1 VSGFL
6 RIRAH
11 AKVNLALA
19 VGAPIPEGKPRAGMH
34 PIASWM
40 VAIDLADEVEIRAA
54 ERATF
59 EIEWA
64 SGAPIEWE
72 PRDDLAVRAHAEM
85 ERAVGHRLPARIRVR
100 KHIPAGGGL
109 GGGSADAGA
118 VLRGL
123 DAMFKLRLPEPE
135 LHAIASR
142 LGSDVP
148 FFVDPGVDVD
158 RPPRPALVTG
168 LGGTIERTPA
178 TSGDV
183 TLFFPSFGCPTGAVY
198 AAFDEALSRMTNAP
212 NRADADLAARTDAV
226 SAAARQGGPVCAPD
240 DPRLFNDLAEPAER
254 VVPELGR
261 LRAELA
267 SRFDR
272 PVHVSGSGSTVFV
285 LGVPDGIGASTV
297 PGIRSARARLV

>member
-198 AAFDEALSRMTNAP
+198 AAFDEALSRMTNARTKSGAAEP
-212 NRADADLAARTDAV
+212 RRITFAGRRADSRMRRASVRARHPRWSIRERQRTRDPRPLIDLAART
-226 SAAARQGGPVCAPD
+226 S
-240 DPRLFNDLAEPAER
+240 
-254 VVPELGR
+254 
-261 LRAELA
+261 
-267 SRFDR
+267 DR
-272 PVHVSGSGSTVFV
+272 C
-285 LGVPDGIGASTV
+285 GVTRWCG
-297 PGIRSARARLV
+297 L